1 MSIILGPLMDLIIVV
16 LGLYVWVLIIS
27 VIMSWL
33 VSFDIINTS
42 NRIVYMIIDFL
53 YRITEPALRPIRR
66 FMPSLGGI
74 DISPVALIL
83 LLWFLQNVLVRIK
96 YSIGA

>member
-83 LLWFLQNVLVRIK
+83 LLWFLQNLLVRIK